1 MLETGRVSES
11 ISRFEN
17 DKILENFKNP
27 NLVFQ
32 AWFRC
37 IRLFGF
43 SIFQTASDESSS
55 SNPSLN
61 QFY

>member
-1 MLETGRVSES
+1 MLKTGRVSES

-43 SIFQTASDESSS
+43 GFSIFQTASDESSS

-61 QFY
+61 V